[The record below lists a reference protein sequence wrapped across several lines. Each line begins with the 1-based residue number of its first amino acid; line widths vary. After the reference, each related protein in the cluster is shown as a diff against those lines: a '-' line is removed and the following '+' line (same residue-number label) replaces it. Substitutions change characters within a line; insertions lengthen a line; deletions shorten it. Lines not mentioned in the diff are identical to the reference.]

1 VFLLFHI
8 AFCEAS
14 AGQHEQAEQG
24 FALAIAAGAAVHG
37 PDRGQTRSAMLQRAR
52 SLSALGRHDEAAQ
65 LALDHLARATRDR
78 GEGSEAVQKARA
90 LLVEVYEACGRS
102 EEAAKW
108 R

>member
-1 VFLLFHI
+1 M
-8 AFCEAS
+8 AT
-14 AGQHEQAEQG
+14 
-24 FALAIAAGAAVHG
+24 AAGEVVHG
-37 PDRGQTRSAMLQRAR
+37 PDRGQTRSAMLQRVR

-90 LLVEVYEACGRS
+90 LLVEVYEACGRRD
-102 EEAAKW
+102 EAAKW